1 MTISTEMA
9 FQMMLKTMTMLM
21 MTRAHQLTVAAA
33 LKVLTMLEADLD
45 DHGLS
50 LEITLS
56 PTSST
61 NQSNGYNFSKLIRTY
76 REF

>member
-9 FQMMLKTMTMLM
+9 FQMMLKTMTIM

-56 PTSST
+56 PTLLPISLMVIIFPS
-61 NQSNGYNFSKLIRTY
+61 
-76 REF
+76 